1 MQQSSP
7 IADRGQLPLTPAKTG
22 PSSIDAPPSTSNSKP
37 SLSTEAKA
45 PTDALWVER
54 RLRTYNCFQA
64 EPGVLQKYPKFEK
77 MVQKI
82 LNRKRESSINPDSAK
97 KFHEVNRYYE
107 KANENTFLHNIL
119 PIIIKPGRTVKSRV
133 RADALELDQEAQ
145 YQIQVQKDEEDEKGQ
160 KAGAERHVGK
170 EDTPSGTEHT
180 LEQVAEQE
188 GEKSVQEHEEYTLES
203 FWDDGLAIKI
213 DCEIRKGFLP
223 IKEKDEELSR
233 AMAKVDG
240 MTNPKPDFTYGL
252 RIDNHSIPDDMAV
265 SASIDYMLEVVPF
278 LHHPFFII
286 EGKSDSGSK
295 AEAENQ
301 ACRGGAALINA
312 ARQLREKI
320 GAQATEAAGPD
331 EQTYIYSATLSP
343 GLMDFWVHW
352 LEVRKMHRPLFH
364 MHHLE
369 SVALRS
375 DGAPGKLRMITHNIL
390 DWGCMDRLPQ
400 IQELYNQIFE
410 YERTTSA
417 ENRRQQAEKTPT
429 KKRRVSNK
437 PALS

>member
-1 MQQSSP
+1 
-7 IADRGQLPLTPAKTG
+7 
-22 PSSIDAPPSTSNSKP
+22 
-37 SLSTEAKA
+37 
-45 PTDALWVER
+45 
-54 RLRTYNCFQA
+54 
-64 EPGVLQKYPKFEK
+64 
-77 MVQKI
+77 MVQEI
-82 LNRKRESSINPDSAK
+82 INRKRESSINPDSAK
-97 KFHEVNRYYE
+97 KFREVNRYYE

-119 PIIIKPGRTVKSRV
+119 AIIIKPGRTVKSRV

-145 YQIQVQKDEEDEKGQ
+145 YQIQVQKDEEDEEDEEGH
-160 KAGAERHVGK
+160 KAGAEWHVGK
-170 EDTPSGTEHT
+170 VDTPSDTEHT

-188 GEKSVQEHEEYTLES
+188 GEKSVQEHEEYTVES
-203 FWDDGLAIKI
+203 FWDDGLAVKI
-213 DCEIRKGFLP
+213 DCEFRKGFLP

-252 RIDNHSIPDDMAV
+252 RIDHYSIPNDVAV
-265 SASIDYMLEVVPF
+265 SAYIDFLLEVVPF

-343 GLMDFWVHW
+343 GLMDIWVHW
-352 LEVRKMHRPLFH
+352 TEVRTMHRPLFH

-369 SVALRS
+369 SIALRS
-375 DGAPGKLRMITHNIL
+375 HGAPGKLRMIIHNIL
-390 DWGCMDRLPQ
+390 DWGCVDRSPQ
-400 IQELYNQIFE
+400 IHEFYSQIFE

-429 KKRRVSNK
+429 KRRRVSNK